1 MEARRNELFENGAV
15 ADPHGRDMGILPRD
29 HARLFVGGLE
39 FFFWEGMFCR
49 HMADRYVVVPAP
61 VGAVVTEIPS
71 GAPAV
76 VVDGTPYYTVNGV
89 TYMRTSYG
97 YQVVQPPSVIAP
109 VSNVSTPA
117 APNVVVGAPT
127 APLGTSTNA
136 DNSFIVNIPNS
147 KGEYT
152 PVTLRRA
159 GNGFFGPQGEYYTE
173 FPRIEQLKVM
183 YAK

>member
-1 MEARRNELFENGAV
+1 MSNKGNMKNAV
-15 ADPHGRDMGILPRD
+15 VISLAMLALSLQATQVYARDMGILPRD

-97 YQVVQPPSVIAP
+97 YQVVPPPSVIAP

-127 APLGTSTNA
+127 ALLTQGVGCGT
-136 DNSFIVNIPNS
+136 VP
-147 KGEYT
+147 
-152 PVTLRRA
+152 RA
-159 GNGFFGPQGEYYTE
+159 QPARAPQ
-173 FPRIEQLKVM
+173 RQ
-183 YAK
+183 